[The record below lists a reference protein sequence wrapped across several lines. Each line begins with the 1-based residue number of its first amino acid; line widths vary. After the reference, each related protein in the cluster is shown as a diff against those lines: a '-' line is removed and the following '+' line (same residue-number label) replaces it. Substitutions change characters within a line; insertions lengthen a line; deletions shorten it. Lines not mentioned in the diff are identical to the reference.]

1 MHQAN
6 CPICGS
12 VIEFNNLPEENE
24 LINCSSCNNRLVTK
38 SVIGNEIIL
47 EEAPT
52 IEEDWGE

>member
-1 MHQAN
+1 MFNAN

-12 VIEFNNLPEENE
+12 QINFSTLPEENE
-24 LINCSSCNNRLVTK
+24 LLNCGNCNNRLVTK

-47 EEAPT
+47 AEAPN